1 MMRQFLNRAFRDPV
15 FHLVVIGG
23 LLFWAD
29 GVFNAA
35 GDRSHVIEISEARLA
50 WLKNASE
57 KATGHPPTDEM
68 LPHLIDSYVQEEVLY
83 REALALDM
91 QRDDLIV
98 RRRLAQ
104 KMRFFVDSVAH
115 SSAPDDEELRSFYD
129 ERRELFRKPER
140 FSFSH
145 HYFSSDR
152 RGNAR
157 EDAAEAL
164 VELQGMVAKS
174 GGGSG
179 SDRGSSFAGDP
190 FMLPYHFAGQAS
202 QEVSRHFGDE
212 FAAGLS
218 KLPIGEWSGPVRSAY
233 GWHLVRLTQKH
244 ESVVLPYEAVADKV
258 LTQWQEG
265 ERLKANKQALA
276 RLQEKYQVVISPEL
290 GS

>member
-15 FHLVVIGG
+15 FHLVIIGG

-29 GVFNAA
+29 GVFNA
-35 GDRSHVIEISEARLA
+35 GSDKSHVIEINEARLA

-57 KATGHPPTDEM
+57 KATGHPPTEEM
-68 LPHLIDSYVQEEVLY
+68 LPHLINSYVQEEMLY

-91 QRDDLIV
+91 QSGDVIV

-104 KMRFFVDSVAH
+104 KMRFFVESVAH
-115 SSAPDDEELRSFYD
+115 TAVPGDEELRAFYD

-152 RGNAR
+152 RGNAQ
-157 EDAAEAL
+157 EDAGEAL
-164 VELQGMVAKS
+164 VELQGMVAKP
-174 GGGSG
+174 GSG
-179 SDRGSSFAGDP
+179 SGSSFAGDP

-218 KLPIGEWSGPVRSAY
+218 ELPVGGWSGPVRSAY

-244 ESVVLPYEAVADKV
+244 ESVVLPYETVADKV
-258 LTQWQEG
+258 LTQWQEQ
-265 ERLKANKQALA
+265 ERLKANEKALA
-276 RLQEKYQVVISPEL
+276 QLREKYQVNIS
-290 GS
+290 SAASS

>member
-23 LLFWAD
+23 LLFWVD
-29 GVFNAA
+29 GVFNTA
-35 GDRSHVIEISEARLA
+35 GDGSHVIEINEARLI

-68 LPHLIDSYVQEEVLY
+68 LLHLIDSYVQEEVLY

-91 QRDDLIV
+91 QSGDVIV

-104 KMRFFVDSVAH
+104 KMRFFVDSVAY
-115 SSAPDDEELRSFYD
+115 SSAPDDEELRVFYD

-157 EDAAEAL
+157 EDAGEAF
-164 VELQGMVAKS
+164 VELQGMVAKP
-174 GGGSG
+174 GSG
-179 SDRGSSFAGDP
+179 SGSSFAGDP
-190 FMLPYHFAGQAS
+190 FMLPYHFAGQSS
-202 QEVSRHFGDE
+202 QEVSRHFGDG

-218 KLPIGEWSGPVRSAY
+218 KLPVGGWSGPVRSAY

-258 LTQWQEG
+258 LTQWQEQ

>member
-1 MMRQFLNRAFRDPV
+1 MMRQFLNRAFRDPI

-23 LLFWAD
+23 LLFWVD

-35 GDRSHVIEISEARLA
+35 GDKSHVIEINEARLA
-50 WLKNASE
+50 WLKSASE

-68 LPHLIDSYVQEEVLY
+68 LSHLIDSYVQEEMLY

-91 QRDDLIV
+91 QREDLIV

-104 KMRFFVDSVAH
+104 KMRFFVESVAH
-115 SSAPDDEELRSFYD
+115 TAAPDEDELRSFYD

-152 RGNAR
+152 RGSAR
-157 EDAAEAL
+157 EDAEEAL
-164 VELQGMVAKS
+164 VELQGMVAEP
-174 GGGSG
+174 G
-179 SDRGSSFAGDP
+179 SDAGSSFAGDP
-190 FMLPYHFAGQAS
+190 FMLPYHFAGQSS
-202 QEVSRHFGDE
+202 QETSRHFGDE

-218 KLPIGEWSGPVRSAY
+218 KLPVGEWSGPVRSAY

-258 LTQWQEG
+258 LTQWQEQ
-265 ERLKANKQALA
+265 ERLKANEKALA
-276 RLQEKYQVVISPEL
+276 QLREKYQVVIAPEL

>member
-35 GDRSHVIEISEARLA
+35 GDKSYVIEINEARLA

-57 KATGHPPTDEM
+57 KATSHPPTDEM

-91 QRDDLIV
+91 QREDLIV

-104 KMRFFVDSVAH
+104 KMRFFVESVVH
-115 SSAPDDEELRSFYD
+115 SSAPDDEELRVFYD

-157 EDAAEAL
+157 EDAQEAL
-164 VELQGMVAKS
+164 VELQGMVAKP
-174 GGGSG
+174 GTGSG
-179 SDRGSSFAGDP
+179 SSSSFAGDP

-218 KLPIGEWSGPVRSAY
+218 KLPVGGWSGPVRSAY

-258 LTQWQEG
+258 LTQWQEQ
-265 ERLKANKQALA
+265 ERLKANEQALA
-276 RLQEKYQVVISPEL
+276 RLQEKYQVVIAQEL